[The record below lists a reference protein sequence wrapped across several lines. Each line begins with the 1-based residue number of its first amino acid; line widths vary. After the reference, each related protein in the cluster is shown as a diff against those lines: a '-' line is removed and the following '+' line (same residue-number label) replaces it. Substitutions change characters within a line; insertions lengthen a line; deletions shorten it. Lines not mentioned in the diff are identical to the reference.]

1 MQRKRCML
9 SELRATLKHR
19 GIFGEVSQ
27 HEKVASWQDIKNI
40 SPRKDLHP

>member
-1 MQRKRCML
+1 ML
-9 SELRATLKHR
+9 SELHTTLNIG

-27 HEKVASWQDIKNI
+27 HQKVASWQDIKNI